1 MAAQN
6 STSKTCLVLATGCGC
21 LMLLVAALVAG
32 LAFWGVQTAKQTIE
46 SLEDPA
52 AQADRA
58 RDLLGA
64 EELPEGYHAAIALE
78 IPWVMRMTILSDG
91 ELPEP
96 PAPEL
101 PPEAPPAP
109 EAPAPHEPPTDEG
122 PIDESPVDE
131 PLPPEAPPEA
141 PATEIEV
148 ETDDSTEGELIEA
161 TDGEHV
167 FLFFE
172 FLAGAQAA
180 MSPEDRRIVTDF
192 FTGTRDDLQALED
205 NGVQVDLRE
214 VLRRGSLSA
223 AGAELLYVVGIGDL
237 DEMRRR
243 EELLAL
249 FLAECP
255 QDHRMRIAIW
265 SGPFPE
271 TIGADDAPVLTGTVG
286 DEAKMVPFLGHF
298 DFCR

>member
-6 STSKTCLVLATGCGC
+6 SSSKTCMVLATGCGC
-21 LMLLVAALVAG
+21 LMLLVATLVAG
-32 LAFWGVQTAKQTIE
+32 VAFWGVQTAKQAIE
-46 SLEDPA
+46 NLEDPT
-52 AQADRA
+52 AQAERA
-58 RDLLGA
+58 RELLGA
-64 EELPEGYHAAIALE
+64 EELPEGYHTAIALE
-78 IPWVMRMTILSDG
+78 IPWVMRMAILSDG
-91 ELPEP
+91 EPPEP
-96 PAPEL
+96 PEPQEPE

-109 EAPAPHEPPTDEG
+109 EAPLEGPELEEPPAT
-122 PIDESPVDE
+122 
-131 PLPPEAPPEA
+131 EAPPEE
-141 PATEIEV
+141 PATEIRIEV
-148 ETDDSTEGELIEA
+148 EAEDPTEGELVA
-161 TDGEHV
+161 AADGEHV
-167 FLFFE
+167 FIFFE

-180 MSPEDRRIVTDF
+180 MSQEDRRIVTDF
-192 FTGTRDDLQALED
+192 FTGTRDDLEALED

-223 AGAELLYVVGIGDL
+223 AGADLRYVVGIGDL

-255 QDHRMRIAIW
+255 QDQRMRIAIW

-271 TIGADDAPVLTGTVG
+271 TVGPEDAPVLAGTVG
-286 DEAKMVPFLGHF
+286 DEAEMLPFLSYF